1 MEKRVIMY
9 LFQAN
14 DPRQSASL
22 VTKVFNFVVDILEK
36 VASALGLTYNE
47 INIIL
52 YYFIIPLSWTLLLDR
67 FLGKP
72 ITTLILIG
80 AWAVLLVCKG
90 GEFRNWCDW
99 AFDRSVDFLKWFN
112 HLGGNYELN
121 SVVICVIIPIM
132 IYAGLIILQRFR

>member
-1 MEKRVIMY
+1 MY
-9 LFQAN
+9 LFQVN

-22 VTKVFNFVVDILEK
+22 VAKIFNFVVDILEK
-36 VASALGLTYNE
+36 AASALGLTYNE

-90 GEFRNWCDW
+90 REFRNWCDW
-99 AFDRSVDFLKWFN
+99 EQKCLQICSEGVNMTVEGVDKEFCD
-112 HLGGNYELN
+112 ELFGIN
-121 SVVICVIIPIM
+121 
-132 IYAGLIILQRFR
+132 